1 MPLSAVSGR
10 PKKVPTPNGYYRNS
24 YSGATFTGWTRM
36 PLLYFTA
43 GDKRVPRPVRH
54 PQSQNQLHRFRRHQI
69 SAPTAY
75 VVTLYSSSLTTRSS
89 QVGTMLHEPIREL
102 GFVVE
107 ASYA

>member
-54 PQSQNQLHRFRRHQI
+54 PQSQNQLHNFVGI
-69 SAPTAY
+69 E
-75 VVTLYSSSLTTRSS
+75 SL
-89 QVGTMLHEPIREL
+89 REL
-102 GFVVE
+102 PM
-107 ASYA
+107 